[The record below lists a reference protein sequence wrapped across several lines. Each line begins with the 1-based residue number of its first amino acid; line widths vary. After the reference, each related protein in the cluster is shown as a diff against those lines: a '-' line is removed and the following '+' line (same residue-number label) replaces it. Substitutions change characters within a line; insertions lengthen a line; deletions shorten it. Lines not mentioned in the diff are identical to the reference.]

1 MCGTVTVGGDSNSE
15 RGQIEDRPAI
25 TIRKAGDE
33 VEAGPGFFEG
43 DTVALALWAD
53 VEGGAPTTQPVVVGV
68 ADVTCWCS
76 YASTGCLTVMPSSEE
91 AR

>member
-43 DTVALALWAD
+43 DTVVHCGPMLKGRAD
-53 VEGGAPTTQPVVVGV
+53 NTAGGRWG
-68 ADVTCWCS
+68 
-76 YASTGCLTVMPSSEE
+76 
-91 AR
+91 R